1 MYLKMAININGN
13 SRGKPFVPSLSIVSL
28 LTDQKINTEKNE
40 ARQNINSKPKVV
52 VIDEAAG
59 QLIASAS
66 AGINIYLHLL
76 SFLLFRFFDI
86 TKLGP
91 IKFIENKGGAFGI
104 IFDDVLAGIFSALII
119 LFIINYLI

>member
-1 MYLKMAININGN
+1 MAININGN

-52 VIDEAAG
+52 VIDETAG

-66 AGINIYLHLL
+66 AGVCIYLHLL
-76 SFLLFRFFDI
+76 SFVLFRFFDI

-119 LFIINYLI
+119 LLIINFLI